1 MRELHCSICDG
12 ERLNPRSRLVKVKSY
27 TLGELNNLSISES
40 VKVFKSLKLTGNDKE
55 IAEPILREISERLT
69 FLNEVGLS
77 YLQLSRGAATLSGGE
92 AQRIRL
98 ATQIGSGLTGVL
110 YLSLIH
116 I

>member
-12 ERLNPRSRLVKVKSY
+12 ERLNPRSRLVKVKNY
-27 TLGELNNLSISES
+27 TLGQLNNLSISES
-40 VKVFKSLKLTGNDKE
+40 VKVFKTLKLTGNDKE

-92 AQRIRL
+92 AQRIRPVSY
-98 ATQIGSGLTGVL
+98 THLTL
-110 YLSLIH
+110 PTKA
-116 I
+116 